1 MGPRRREK
9 SYGAELNRLFRRRGD
24 PATLYLRRRRP
35 LPSTG
40 VEPPAQGDPRLVLLC
55 DDPDAPGGTWH
66 HWAAYDIPAALT
78 ALAQGAARHAE
89 KQGFKQATNDFQ
101 RADYGGPCPPRR
113 HGPHHY
119 HFRLLAL
126 SVDRL
131 ATGTDPSCR
140 DVAREANKHV
150 LAEANL
156 IGVYER

>member
-1 MGPRRREK
+1 MQLNSTAFSDGSAIPRRFTCDGEDLSPPLK
-9 SYGAELNRLFRRRGD
+9 WSD
-24 PATLYLRRRRP
+24 PPQETR
-35 LPSTG
+35 SF
-40 VEPPAQGDPRLVLLC
+40 VLLC

-78 ALAQGAARHAE
+78 SLAQGAAQHAE
-89 KQGFKQATNDFQ
+89 KQGFKQAINDFQ
-101 RADYGGPCPPRR
+101 RIGYGGPCPPHR
-113 HGPHHY
+113 HGLHHY
-119 HFRLLAL
+119 HFQLLAL

-131 ATGTDPSCR
+131 ATGKNPACR